1 MRVAVLGA
9 GYAGLTVACRLERKL
24 PDDVELVVV
33 DESPDHVVQHELH
46 RLVRYPELSD
56 VISVPLADIFSSA
69 NIEQATVTDVDTK
82 AGVATLDYGDET
94 EALEYDYAAVCLGA
108 ETEFYG
114 LADVE
119 KYATPLKRIEDA
131 SEIRADALAAAGG
144 DAVVG
149 GAGLSGIQ
157 VAGELAELAE
167 EEELDLDVTIVEM
180 ADQVAPGFDST
191 FAGAIRR
198 ELEARDVTVETGVA
212 IESADESVVHLEDG
226 RSLPAEVFVWTGG
239 IRGPESLDGKRLTTA
254 GDLRVSDSTFVVGDT
269 AEVTDESGRVVP
281 ASAQTAIREGGVA
294 ATNILNLIGETET
307 ESGTVTIPVTDDG
320 VEGSS
325 QIEDGAD
332 GSSQTE
338 DGAED
343 STRTET
349 TAESNPAEEKP
360 LAQYSYSSPGWVVSV
375 GDGAVAKVGPVVFS
389 GEPAKATKA
398 GIGAGHLGSVGAISK
413 ATRLVAEELGWP
425 TTDGLGITEYLDNR
439 GVLGNDPGRPSELGE
454 PFVRFLQGVSDVLGE
469 DRTIDITRVTQE
481 GDPDYPGSAMN
492 RLQQFIFDTAGERE
506 MQESESVEIS
516 VDDGDSDDK
525 DEESEADSTDDSEA
539 DQ

>member
-9 GYAGLTVACRLERKL
+9 GYAGLTVACRLERTL

-33 DESPDHVVQHELH
+33 DESSDHVVQHELH

-56 VISVPLADIFSSA
+56 VISVPLDDILTSA
-69 NIEQATVTDVDTK
+69 RIEQATVTDIDTE
-82 AGVATLDYGDET
+82 AGVATLEDDGET
-94 EALEYDYAAVCLGA
+94 ETLEYDYAAVCLGA

-114 LADVE
+114 LTDVE
-119 KYATPLKRIEDA
+119 QYATPLKRIEHA
-131 SEIRADALAAAGG
+131 REIRADALAASGG

-157 VAGELAELAE
+157 TAGELAELAT

-180 ADQVAPGFDST
+180 ADQVAPGFDAT

-198 ELEARDVTVETGVA
+198 ELEVRDVTVETGVA

-226 RSLPAEVFVWTGG
+226 RSLSAEVFVWTGG
-239 IRGPESLDGKRLTTA
+239 IRGPASLGGDRLATA
-254 GDLRVSDSTFVVGDT
+254 GDLRVSDSTFVVGD
-269 AEVTDESGRVVP
+269 AANVTDEADRVVP
-281 ASAQTAIREGGVA
+281 ASAQSAIREGGVA
-294 ATNILNLIGETET
+294 AENILKLVGETGT
-307 ESGTVTIPVTDDG
+307 ESGTVTIPVTGQDG
-320 VEGSS
+320 
-325 QIEDGAD
+325 
-332 GSSQTE
+332 
-338 DGAED
+338 ED
-343 STRTET
+343 SQSEAAEPDESAET
-349 TAESNPAEEKP
+349 SLT
-360 LAQYSYSSPGWVVSV
+360 QYSYSSPGWVVSV
-375 GDGAVAKVGPVVFS
+375 GNGAVAKVGPVVFS

-413 ATRLVAEELGWP
+413 ASQLVAEELGWP
-425 TTDGLGITEYLDNR
+425 TTDSLGITEYLDNR

-469 DRTIDITRVTQE
+469 DRTIDVTRVTQE

-492 RLQQFIFDTAGERE
+492 RLQRFLFDTAGPTETTDG
-506 MQESESVEIS
+506 ESVEITIEDES
-516 VDDGDSDDK
+516 EDRSDDDGDA
-525 DEESEADSTDDSEA
+525 EADGTDDPRA

>member
-24 PDDVELVVV
+24 PEGVELVVV

-46 RLVRYPELSD
+46 RLIRYPELSD
-56 VISVPLADIFSSA
+56 VISVPLDDIFSSA
-69 NIEQATVTDVDTK
+69 RIEQATVTDVDTE
-82 AGVATLDYGDET
+82 AGVATLDYGDDE
-94 EALEYDYAAVCLGA
+94 ESLEYDYAAVCLGA

-119 KYATPLKRIEDA
+119 KYATPLKRIEHA
-131 SEIRADALAAAGG
+131 GEIRADALAAGGG

-157 VAGELAELAE
+157 TAGELAELAA

-198 ELEARDVTVETGVA
+198 ELEARNVTVETGVA

-239 IRGPESLDGKRLTTA
+239 IRGPASLDGERLKTA
-254 GDLRVSDSTFVVGDT
+254 GDLRVSDSTFVVGD
-269 AEVTDESGRVVP
+269 AADVTDAGGRVVP
-281 ASAQTAIREGGVA
+281 ASAQTAIREGSVA
-294 ATNILNLIGETET
+294 AKNILKLVEGTES

-320 VEGSS
+320 AETSS
-325 QIEDGAD
+325 QTDNGA
-332 GSSQTE
+332 GKSSQTE
-338 DGAED
+338 
-343 STRTET
+343 
-349 TAESNPAEEKP
+349 TATGSDQAEEKP
-360 LAQYSYSSPGWVVSV
+360 LTQYSYSSPGWVVSI

-413 ATRLVAEELGWP
+413 ASRLVAEELGWP

-439 GVLGNDPGRPSELGE
+439 GGLGNDPGRPSELGE

-469 DRTIDITRVTQE
+469 DRTIDVTRVTQE

-492 RLQQFIFDTAGERE
+492 RLQQFIFDTAGQAEIE
-506 MQESESVEIS
+506 ESESVEIT
-516 VDDGDSDDK
+516 VV
-525 DEESEADSTDDSEA
+525 DEESDDDEESKTDGTDDSEA